1 MPFNFGGQRIYSFQK
16 HSWEGGSIPPLREH
30 FSLLGDDS
38 FMISLR
44 KFMEGAFTK
53 SAVFSDISKVE
64 GTGKRYHIMK
74 YKLNK
79 TQE

>member
-1 MPFNFGGQRIYSFQK
+1 MGGGTIA
-16 HSWEGGSIPPLREH
+16 PLREH

-44 KFMEGAFTK
+44 KFIEGAFTK
-53 SAVFSDISKVE
+53 SAVFSGIAKVD
-64 GTGKRYHIMK
+64 GTGKRYHVMK